1 MKLWHFALG
10 WAALI
15 ALLLLIWIDL
25 KGGVKH
31 DDE

>member
-1 MKLWHFALG
+1 MKLWHFFLG

-25 KGGVKH
+25 KGGPH
-31 DDE
+31 DEG